1 MRELAKI
8 KKERAEA
15 KAREVGFAAIKL

>member
-15 KAREVGFAAIKL
+15 KAREVRFAAIKL